1 MKLTKL
7 TTLAAVAAGTLALS
21 TSLGLAQ
28 APGNGGGGN
37 GGNGGGRRGGNG
49 GQGGNFDP
57 AQFQQRM
64 NERLKEALKAT
75 DDEWAVIQPLLD
87 KVTTKQREARAGGFG
102 GGMMGGGRRGGNGP
116 AGAGSPAAGET
127 NNQNNNG
134 GNRPNRGGAAS
145 PEADAL
151 RTTLENDSASPEEIK
166 TKLAALRDSR
176 KKAQTELDQARADLE
191 KVLTVKQ
198 EATLVLMGMLE

>member
-37 GGNGGGRRGGNG
+37 GGNNGGGRRGGN
-49 GQGGNFDP
+49 GGNFDP

-75 DDEWAVIQPLLD
+75 DEEWAVIQPLLD
-87 KVTTKQREARAGGFG
+87 KVTTKQREARTGGFG
-102 GGMMGGGRRGGNGP
+102 GSMMGGGRRGGNGGP
-116 AGAGSPAAGET
+116 GGNNADQANT
-127 NNQNNNG
+127 NNNNNNG

-151 RTTLENDSASPEEIK
+151 RTTLENDNASADEIK

-176 KKAQTELDQARADLE
+176 KKAQAELEQARADLE